1 MILSKKKTIEMLEKI
16 REKILNKQELETE
29 EIQLITTL
37 IIYTIGDLNK

>member
-16 REKILNKQELETE
+16 REKILNKEELTTD

-37 IIYTIGDLNK
+37 IIYTIGDLQK